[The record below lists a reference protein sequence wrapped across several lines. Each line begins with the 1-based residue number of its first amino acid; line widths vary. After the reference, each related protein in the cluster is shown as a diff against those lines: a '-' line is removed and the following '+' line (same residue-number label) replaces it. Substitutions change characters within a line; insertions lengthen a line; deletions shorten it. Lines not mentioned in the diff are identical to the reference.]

1 MTYWY
6 ILTFDEQDRKE
17 KKQEYSGR
25 TQTPVTMQTL
35 VIINIVGKEKED
47 RGIRR
52 YRGKKNPEH
61 PLQTC
66 TQHT

>member
-1 MTYWY
+1 MTDWY
-6 ILTFDEQDRKE
+6 IPTFCEQDRKG

-25 TQTPVTMQTL
+25 TQTPVTMQTF
-35 VIINIVGKEKED
+35 VVINIVGKEKED

-52 YRGKKNPEH
+52 YREKKTEH
-61 PLQTC
+61 PLQTY